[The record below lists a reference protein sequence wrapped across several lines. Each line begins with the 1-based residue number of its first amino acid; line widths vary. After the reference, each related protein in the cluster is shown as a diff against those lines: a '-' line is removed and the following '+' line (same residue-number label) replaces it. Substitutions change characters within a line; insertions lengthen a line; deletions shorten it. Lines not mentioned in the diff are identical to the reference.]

1 MKKGLGIFLA
11 AVAVGWLGF
20 VAVVYGWMRRPPEQF
35 AAAMAKMPGP
45 AMLLFP
51 FETMWSNARRGSVDV
66 GDSAPDFRLPTLD
79 KTGEVSLASF
89 RGSKPVVLI
98 FGSYT

>member
-1 MKKGLGIFLA
+1 MKKVLLIVIA
-11 AVAVGWLGF
+11 AVAVCWFGF
-20 VAVVYGWMRRPPEQF
+20 VAVVYAKMRRPPEQF

-51 FETMWSNARRGSVDV
+51 FETMWSEARRGTIEV
-66 GDSAPDFRLPTLD
+66 GDAAPDFRLPTLD
-79 KTGEVSLASF
+79 QTSEVSLASF

>member
-1 MKKGLGIFLA
+1 MKKGLGIGITAL
-11 AVAVGWLGF
+11 AVGWLGF
-20 VAVVYGWMRRPPEQF
+20 VAVVYAMMRRPPDQF

-51 FETMWSNARRGSVDV
+51 FETMWTEARRGSIDL
-66 GDSAPDFRLPTLD
+66 GDQAPEFRLPTLD
-79 KTGEVSLASF
+79 KTSEISLASF
-89 RGSKPVVLI
+89 RGSKPVVLV

>member
-1 MKKGLGIFLA
+1 VKKGLGIGITAL
-11 AVAVGWLGF
+11 AVGWLGF
-20 VAVVYGWMRRPPEQF
+20 VAVVYAMMRRPPDQF

-51 FETMWSNARRGSVDV
+51 FETMWTEARRGSIDL
-66 GDSAPDFRLPTLD
+66 GDQAPEFRLPTLD
-79 KTGEVSLASF
+79 KTSEISLASF
-89 RGSKPVVLI
+89 RGSKPVVLV

>member
-1 MKKGLGIFLA
+1 MKKGLTIGITAL
-11 AVAVGWLGF
+11 AVGWLGF
-20 VAVVYGWMRRPPEQF
+20 VAVVYTLMRRPPDQF

-51 FETMWSNARRGSVDV
+51 FETMWTEARRGSINL
-66 GDSAPDFRLPTLD
+66 GDQAPEFRLPTLD
-79 KTGEVSLASF
+79 KTSEISLASF
-89 RGSKPVVLI
+89 RGSKPVVLV

>member
-1 MKKGLGIFLA
+1 MKKVLLIVIA
-11 AVAVGWLGF
+11 TVAVCWLGF
-20 VAVVYGWMRRPPEQF
+20 VAVVYATMRRPPGQF

-51 FETMWSNARRGSVDV
+51 FETMWSEARRGTIEV
-66 GDSAPDFRLPTLD
+66 GDAAPDFRLPTLD
-79 KTGEVSLASF
+79 QTSEVSLASF

>member
-1 MKKGLGIFLA
+1 MKKVGITIGAL
-11 AVAVGWLGF
+11 AVAWLAF
-20 VAVVYGWMRRPPEQF
+20 IAIVYSLMLCPPGQF
-35 AAAMAKMPGP
+35 AAAMAKMPMP

-51 FETMWSNARRGSVDV
+51 FETMWTQARSGSVEV
-66 GDSAPDFRLPTLD
+66 GDPAPGFRLPTLD
-79 KTGEVSLASF
+79 KSGEVTLASF

>member
-1 MKKGLGIFLA
+1 VKKVLLIVIA
-11 AVAVGWLGF
+11 AVAVCWLGF
-20 VAVVYGWMRRPPEQF
+20 VAVVYAMMRRPPEQF

-51 FETMWSNARRGSVDV
+51 FETMWSEARRGTVDV

-79 KTGEVSLASF
+79 KTSEVSLASF

>member
-1 MKKGLGIFLA
+1 M
-11 AVAVGWLGF
+11 GWLGF
-20 VAVVYGWMRRPPEQF
+20 VAVVYAMMRRPPDQF

-51 FETMWSNARRGSVDV
+51 FETMWTEARRGSIDL
-66 GDSAPDFRLPTLD
+66 GDLAPEFRLPTLD
-79 KTGEVSLASF
+79 KTSEISLASF
-89 RGSKPVVLI
+89 RGSKPVVLV